1 MDVAPTSTELVKL
14 YQCGELASQMAHR
27 FGLGRSAETHL
38 VEEQCITLHNA
49 GAIDLLA
56 LVEERTLQEL
66 PGSEFFM
73 ASYFFCR
80 LLPELDATPER
91 MMRCVDGL
99 VTRGGND
106 GAANEPNAAFRKWCA
121 SVPLRAH
128 EVIAAA
134 HEGNELAIQHL
145 SFALEAISNLSEA
158 RRMAIEYEDIRRQAA
173 IFALGHIDHQG
184 SEECGETFAVFHSL
198 LDSNIGDAT
207 RASMLHASMEILN
220 RGHDVSSADANSIIG
235 RLVIEPGQFT
245 IHQCARALWSCRQA
259 LTQDIVSF
267 LLGALGHLDSANKGT
282 VEEIDLGLQVLL
294 ELGFDESA
302 VSFVTTLLSRPNEE
316 LELEA
321 FDSFTHNLLSD
332 SAGLISRVVVQW
344 LQLGSPQLCNGLA
357 KAIKGPGLDGVPLSL
372 QAEDLA
378 LPPSTQLFI
387 CRKAVGWFF
396 FKPTTAASV
405 LVSVLRICDSDTAQ
419 EVQSLL
425 VNPLLQNY
433 GGVREYLE
441 NLAPE
446 DAASKAV
453 SGALAQNLAYLDAKR
468 SVPLLV
474 ELQPTEHHRRIERL
488 RISDQMREAYKGA
501 ESGSVFLGLVNRSV
515 LLYGNRSLS
524 FIDDGQDGLRH
535 VEVDLQ
541 SHGISYEMPRMEV
554 VDPIGLDYILRV
566 FRNERMEK

>member
-1 MDVAPTSTELVKL
+1 MDVVPTSKELVKFFE
-14 YQCGELASQMAHR
+14 CGELANQMARR
-27 FGLGRSAETHL
+27 FGMGRSVEANL
-38 VEEQCITLHNA
+38 VEERCIALHNA
-49 GAIDLLA
+49 GSIDLFA
-56 LVEERTLQEL
+56 LVEERALQEL
-66 PGSEFFM
+66 PDTAFFM

-80 LLPELDATPER
+80 LLPELDAPPER
-91 MMRCVDGL
+91 MMRCIDAL
-99 VTRGGND
+99 VTRGGKD
-106 GAANEPNAAFRKWCA
+106 GAANEPNVAFLKWCA
-121 SVPLRAH
+121 SVPQRAH

-145 SFALEAISNLSEA
+145 TFALEAINNLNEA
-158 RRMAIEYEDIRRQAA
+158 RRMAIDYEDNRRQAA
-173 IFALGHIDHQG
+173 IAALGRIEHSN
-184 SEECGETFAVFHSL
+184 SEGGGETFAIFHAL
-198 LDSNIGDAT
+198 LDSDIGDAV
-207 RASMLHASMEILN
+207 RANVLHATMKILT
-220 RGHDVSSADANSIIG
+220 RGHDISTAAANFLIS
-235 RLVIEPGQFT
+235 RLVIEPGKLT

-282 VEEIDLGLQVLL
+282 VEELDLGLQVLL

-302 VSFVTTLLSRPNEE
+302 VSFVTMLLSRPNDE

-321 FDSFTHNLLSD
+321 LDSFTRDVLSG
-332 SAGLISRVVVQW
+332 SPSLISRVVVQW
-344 LQLGSPQLCNGLA
+344 LQLGSPRLCKGLA

-372 QAEDLA
+372 RTEDLA
-378 LPPSTQLFI
+378 LSPATQLFI

-405 LVSVLRICDSDTAQ
+405 LVSVLRCCDAHTAQ
-419 EVQSLL
+419 EVQNLL

-446 DAASKAV
+446 DAAIKAV

-468 SVPLLV
+468 SVPLIV
-474 ELQPTEHHRRIERL
+474 ELQPTEQHRRIEHL
-488 RISDQMREAYKGA
+488 RISDQMRAAYKEA

-524 FIDDGQDGLRH
+524 FIDDGQDGLRG
-535 VEVDLQ
+535 VELDLQ
-541 SHGISYEMPRMEV
+541 SHGVSYEMPRMEV
-554 VDPIGLDYILRV
+554 VDPIGLDYLLRV
-566 FRNERMEK
+566 FRSERMEK